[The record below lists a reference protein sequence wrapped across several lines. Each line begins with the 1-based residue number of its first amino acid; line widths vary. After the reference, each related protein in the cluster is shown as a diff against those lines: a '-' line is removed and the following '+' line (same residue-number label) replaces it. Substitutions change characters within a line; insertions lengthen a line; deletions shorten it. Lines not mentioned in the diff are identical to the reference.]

1 LAFTFSAGERVD
13 DQAERQRQ
21 LVMDWVCLDRERS
34 ELAAEIRLPA
44 THRNIAGVRALAM
57 RMANHSAEP
66 AASERPCTLSRAA
79 RSDWRLNLSAAT
91 HKPRAATSPHVR
103 CFFEGDLEGVVSDY
117 SADAVLFTPNG
128 PLKGHGPIRE
138 FFRALI
144 KEFEQPGT
152 TFSMQ
157 LQSIDG
163 DFAYALWS
171 AETADNVYE
180 MATDTHVV
188 RDGKI
193 VAQSFAGQIKP
204 KAITLDAPTSAR

>member
-1 LAFTFSAGERVD
+1 
-13 DQAERQRQ
+13 
-21 LVMDWVCLDRERS
+21 
-34 ELAAEIRLPA
+34 
-44 THRNIAGVRALAM
+44 
-57 RMANHSAEP
+57 MASTTEDVL
-66 AASERPCTLSRAA
+66 RR
-79 RSDWRLNLSAAT
+79 
-91 HKPRAATSPHVR
+91 HVR

-117 SADAVLFTPNG
+117 SADAVLFTPDG

-138 FFRALI
+138 FVRALM
-144 KEFEQPGT
+144 KEFGQPGT

-163 DFAYALWS
+163 DFGYALWS

-204 KAITLDAPTSAR
+204 KR

>member
-1 LAFTFSAGERVD
+1 MASTTE
-13 DQAERQRQ
+13 
-21 LVMDWVCLDRERS
+21 
-34 ELAAEIRLPA
+34 
-44 THRNIAGVRALAM
+44 GVLR
-57 RMANHSAEP
+57 R
-66 AASERPCTLSRAA
+66 
-79 RSDWRLNLSAAT
+79 
-91 HKPRAATSPHVR
+91 HVT

-128 PLKGHGPIRE
+128 PLKGHGQIRE
-138 FFRALI
+138 FFRALM
-144 KEFEQPGT
+144 KQFGQHGT

-163 DFAYALWS
+163 DFACALWS

-180 MATDTHVV
+180 TATDTHVV

-204 KAITLDAPTSAR
+204 KR

>member
-1 LAFTFSAGERVD
+1 MASTTEVL
-13 DQAERQRQ
+13 QR
-21 LVMDWVCLDRERS
+21 
-34 ELAAEIRLPA
+34 
-44 THRNIAGVRALAM
+44 
-57 RMANHSAEP
+57 
-66 AASERPCTLSRAA
+66 
-79 RSDWRLNLSAAT
+79 
-91 HKPRAATSPHVR
+91 HVK

-117 SADAVLFTPNG
+117 TADAVLFTPDG

-138 FFRALI
+138 FFRRMI
-144 KEFEQPGT
+144 REFEQPGT

-193 VAQSFAGQIKP
+193 VAQSFAGKITP
-204 KAITLDAPTSAR
+204 KR